1 MEDGENLSAVPV
13 NEVGVTAVTEGTG
26 VVELDNIAEVP
37 VRLLG

>member
-1 MEDGENLSAVPV
+1 MEDEVNLSAVPV

-26 VVELDNIAEVP
+26 VVELDNIAGVL